1 MNIFLWDSN
10 GAVAVCPSKLMT
22 ELALVLI
29 CTLAGGMES
38 KSNISTFF

>member
-10 GAVAVCPSKLMT
+10 GAVALCPPKLMS

-29 CTLAGGMES
+29 CALVGGMDS
-38 KSNISTFF
+38 TSNISTFF